1 MATVFK
7 SNKPCALCGSKEL
20 TFDAKTP
27 NLSGIM
33 CAKCLHDKVEEK
45 KAKEKKAA

>member
-1 MATVFK
+1 MATVFT

-33 CAKCLHDKVEEK
+33 CAKCLHQRAGEK
-45 KAKEKKAA
+45 KAKKPELK